1 MPMQGLFILPFY
13 LSVLILLFIF
23 FDMKIFVN
31 SQEYELACPVPV
43 SELASMLELPEGGV
57 AVAVN
62 NKIVRRDEWNTFL
75 LKENDKVIVIKAACG
90 G

>member
-1 MPMQGLFILPFY
+1 MM
-13 LSVLILLFIF
+13 
-23 FDMKIFVN
+23 IFVN
-31 SQEYELACPVPV
+31 SQEYELAGPVPV

>member
-1 MPMQGLFILPFY
+1 MLMQGLFILPFY

-23 FDMKIFVN
+23 FDMMIFVN
-31 SQEYELACPVPV
+31 SQEYELAGPVPV